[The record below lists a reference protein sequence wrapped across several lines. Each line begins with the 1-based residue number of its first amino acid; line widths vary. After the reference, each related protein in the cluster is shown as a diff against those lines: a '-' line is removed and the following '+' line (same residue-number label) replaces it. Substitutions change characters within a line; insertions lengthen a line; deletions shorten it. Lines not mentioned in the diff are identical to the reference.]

1 MPYLEVVKKTF
12 RYLNSFFYNHLC
24 RNSLIL
30 NIFMESGIK
39 KSEGNVKLKCIQSE
53 SDGYCAK
60 AGKSHAAL
68 KDLFGLKNDHFY
80 NINKLRI

>member
-1 MPYLEVVKKTF
+1 MPYLEVVKKNVWLF
-12 RYLNSFFYNHLC
+12 KLFFLQPLMPPVI
-24 RNSLIL
+24 LI
-30 NIFMESGIK
+30 IFMESGIK
-39 KSEGNVKLKCIQSE
+39 KSEGNVKLKYILSE

>member
-1 MPYLEVVKKTF
+1 
-12 RYLNSFFYNHLC
+12 
-24 RNSLIL
+24 
-30 NIFMESGIK
+30 MESGIK
-39 KSEGNVKLKCIQSE
+39 KSEGNVKLKCIQLE